1 MLDVGGARIG
11 CDGPI
16 HIKVKANIMTK
27 KRDIFAELTE
37 GFDALKQQREGKLT
51 LRTFKA
57 TSKPVPTLSP
67 QDVVSVREQ
76 LHLSRPVFARYLRTN
91 PRTLENWE
99 QGRAKPNAQAT
110 LLIRMVAQFPDMVQ
124 RLEAV

>member
-1 MLDVGGARIG
+1 MESMMS
-11 CDGPI
+11 
-16 HIKVKANIMTK
+16 N
-27 KRDIFAELTE
+27 KRDIFSELTE
-37 GFDALKQQREGKLT
+37 GFDALKSQREGKIT
-51 LRTFKA
+51 LRTHKVE
-57 TSKPVPTLSP
+57 SKPVPALSP

-99 QGRAKPNAQAT
+99 QGRAKPNAQAA

>member
-1 MLDVGGARIG
+1 
-11 CDGPI
+11 
-16 HIKVKANIMTK
+16 MTN

-37 GFDALKQQREGKLT
+37 GFDALKAQREGKLT

-57 TSKPVPTLSP
+57 ESKPAPVLMPE
-67 QDVVSVREQ
+67 DVLRVREQ
-76 LHLSRPVFARYLRTN
+76 LHLSRPVFAHYLRTN

-99 QGRAKPNAQAT
+99 QGRAKPNAQAS

-124 RLEAV
+124 RLAAI

>member
-1 MLDVGGARIG
+1 
-11 CDGPI
+11 
-16 HIKVKANIMTK
+16 MTK
-27 KRDIFAELTE
+27 KRDIFKELTE
-37 GFDALKQQREGKLT
+37 GFDALQQQREGKLT
-51 LRTFKA
+51 LRTFKVQ
-57 TSKPVPTLSP
+57 SKPVLVLSP

-99 QGRAKPNAQAT
+99 QGRAKPNAQAA

>member
-1 MLDVGGARIG
+1 
-11 CDGPI
+11 
-16 HIKVKANIMTK
+16 MTK

-37 GFDALKQQREGKLT
+37 GFEALKQQRKGKLT

-57 TSKPVPTLSP
+57 ASKPAPTLSA

>member
-1 MLDVGGARIG
+1 
-11 CDGPI
+11 
-16 HIKVKANIMTK
+16 MTK
-27 KRDIFAELTE
+27 KRDIFAKLTE

-51 LRTFKA
+51 LRTFKVQ
-57 TSKPVPTLSP
+57 SKPAPVLLP

-99 QGRAKPNAQAT
+99 QGRAKPNAQAV
-110 LLIRMVAQFPDMVQ
+110 LLIRMVARFPDMVQ